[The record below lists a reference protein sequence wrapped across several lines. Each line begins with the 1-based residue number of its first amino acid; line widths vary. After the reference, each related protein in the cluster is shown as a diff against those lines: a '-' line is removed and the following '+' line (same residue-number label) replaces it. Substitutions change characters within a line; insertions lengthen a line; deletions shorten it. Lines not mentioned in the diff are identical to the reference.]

1 MATQRARHIQLASY
15 ADGER
20 LKQLLDDGADFVELA
35 ATFSQ
40 CSTATQGGELGC
52 FPATFLPRVIADAL
66 ADAEVGKLIGP
77 IASPWGYH
85 LLQVTE
91 RNAP

>member
-1 MATQRARHIQLASY
+1 MATQRARHIQLSSY

-20 LKQLLDDGADFVELA
+20 LKQLLEDGADFVELA

-52 FPATFLPRVIADAL
+52 FPATFLPKIISEAL
-66 ADAEVGKLIGP
+66 AVAEVGKLIGP
-77 IASPWGYH
+77 IESPWGYH
-85 LLQVTE
+85 LLEVTE
-91 RNAP
+91 RTPP